1 VREVARSKED
11 TVRIAVTGSIAE
23 DYLMTFEGA
32 FSEVIVP
39 EEIDNLSLSFLVN
52 DLTVQ
57 RGGVAANICFGL
69 GVLGLRPLLVGAVG
83 SDFRLSYERWLA
95 EHGVDTA
102 PVRVSQE
109 QHTAR
114 FLCTTDGE
122 ENQIASFYPGAMTE
136 ASEIDLRE
144 VAEEHGGIDLVL
156 IGANDPHAM
165 LRHRQDADAAGLPVI
180 ADPSQQL
187 AMLDGAQVRTLV
199 DGASYLVSNE
209 YEASLL
215 QQRTGWSD
223 DEVLDR
229 VETRITTRSE
239 KGCVIERAGEPPLE
253 VPAVP
258 AEQVLDPTGVGDA
271 FRAGF
276 LAGLSDDHGLER
288 SAQLGSLIA
297 VHAVEANGPQSYVL
311 ERDDAI
317 ERFARTYGPDA
328 AKQVAPTLGRLT
340 DRTAQTQGA

>member
-1 VREVARSKED
+1 M
-11 TVRIAVTGSIAE
+11 RIAVTGSIAE
-23 DYLMTFEGA
+23 DYLMSFDGA

-95 EHGVDTA
+95 EHGVNTT

-136 ASEIDLRE
+136 ASHIDLQE
-144 VAEEHGGIDLVL
+144 VAQEHGGIDLVL
-156 IGANDPHAM
+156 IGANDPDAM
-165 LRHRQDADAAGLPVI
+165 LRHRRDAAAAGLPVI

-187 AMLDGAQVRTLV
+187 AMLDGEQVRTLV

-215 QQRTGWSD
+215 QQRTGWSEQD
-223 DEVLDR
+223 VLER
-229 VETRITTRSE
+229 VDTRITTRSE

-276 LAGLSDDHGLER
+276 LTGLSEDHGLER

-297 VHAVEANGPQSYVL
+297 VHAVEVNGPQSYRIDPDDAL
-311 ERDDAI
+311 ERFSRA
-317 ERFARTYGPDA
+317 YGPDA
-328 AKQVAPTLGRLT
+328 AGQIAPTLNRLA
-340 DRTAQTQGA
+340 DRPTQPESV